1 MKTFYIIVLIFI
13 ISIISEK
20 TNAQKWDWAV
30 GFGGKGLE
38 RVWDVKV
45 GNSGNIYIT
54 GQYTDTLIVNQ
65 HQYPSN
71 GLSDIFLAKFNRNGQ
86 LGWVKTYGSKN
97 EDVAIAIGID
107 ALENCYITGYFT
119 DTLQIAD
126 TNLIAKGGW
135 DLLIIK
141 TDSAGNYH
149 WARQIQGTAGEV
161 GYGISVTNEGNAYIT
176 GWYQDSV
183 MFHNGYIMHNYGSS
197 DILIAKYDTYGNLV
211 WAKHA
216 GTSGIEYGY
225 KICSDEYGNCYVTG
239 IAGVANCN
247 FDGFILDKA
256 GMFVAKYNAN
266 GAIQWAI
273 AGEDASVNDISVEKN
288 GNGFVTGRFI
298 KNAIFGN
305 DSITSFNNTDDA
317 YIAHFDN
324 NGNWLWAID
333 IGNNGSDKGRCIEND
348 INLNAYVGLTY
359 DSTITMNGQT
369 YYTKGAG
376 DILIQKINSM
386 GEPDWGMNA
395 GGKYDD
401 VISDITI
408 DTLGNWIVVGWF
420 SDTCY
425 FGNKTI
431 TSSGQSDVNFFIA
444 KISPLSSDILKY
456 NNDDKCR
463 VYPNPANNILNIE
476 LKDNQN
482 VPIFFNLFDI
492 YGTETYRSEII
503 SNNFSIDISQIKSG
517 VYFYQI
523 VREKNIYKGKV
534 IILK

>member
-197 DILIAKYDTYGNLV
+197 DILLAKYDTYGNLV
-211 WAKHA
+211 
-216 GTSGIEYGY
+216 
-225 KICSDEYGNCYVTG
+225 
-239 IAGVANCN
+239 
-247 FDGFILDKA
+247 
-256 GMFVAKYNAN
+256 
-266 GAIQWAI
+266 
-273 AGEDASVNDISVEKN
+273 
-288 GNGFVTGRFI
+288 
-298 KNAIFGN
+298 
-305 DSITSFNNTDDA
+305 
-317 YIAHFDN
+317 
-324 NGNWLWAID
+324 
-333 IGNNGSDKGRCIEND
+333 
-348 INLNAYVGLTY
+348 
-359 DSTITMNGQT
+359 
-369 YYTKGAG
+369 
-376 DILIQKINSM
+376 
-386 GEPDWGMNA
+386 
-395 GGKYDD
+395 
-401 VISDITI
+401 
-408 DTLGNWIVVGWF
+408 
-420 SDTCY
+420 
-425 FGNKTI
+425 
-431 TSSGQSDVNFFIA
+431 
-444 KISPLSSDILKY
+444 
-456 NNDDKCR
+456 
-463 VYPNPANNILNIE
+463 
-476 LKDNQN
+476 
-482 VPIFFNLFDI
+482 
-492 YGTETYRSEII
+492 
-503 SNNFSIDISQIKSG
+503 
-517 VYFYQI
+517 
-523 VREKNIYKGKV
+523 
-534 IILK
+534 